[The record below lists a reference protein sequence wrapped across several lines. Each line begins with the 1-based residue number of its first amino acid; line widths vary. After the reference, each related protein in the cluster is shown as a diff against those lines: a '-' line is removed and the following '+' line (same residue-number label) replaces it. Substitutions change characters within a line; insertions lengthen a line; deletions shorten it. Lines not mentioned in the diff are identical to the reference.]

1 MWLIP
6 ASGWWGLPSAGDG
19 IATVTLQRMT
29 GDQLGDEF
37 GLGTH
42 DWAFLTA
49 PHGDPSAWRGR
60 EAPHEEAGV
69 ILLVDGQLLAK
80 VILAKMASTGTRL
93 AAPTVDARIRV
104 DVEAAVAF
112 VQAAVARVYAVDWV
126 LSTPPLSLT
135 SMQGSLITY
144 VVAITYVI
152 AWPVSWSV
160 RACHQRFARTGGS
173 TRLYPPVPEP
183 TL

>member
-1 MWLIP
+1 
-6 ASGWWGLPSAGDG
+6 
-19 IATVTLQRMT
+19 
-29 GDQLGDEF
+29 
-37 GLGTH
+37 
-42 DWAFLTA
+42 
-49 PHGDPSAWRGR
+49 
-60 EAPHEEAGV
+60 
-69 ILLVDGQLLAK
+69 
-80 VILAKMASTGTRL
+80 MASTGTRL

-112 VQAAVARVYAVDWV
+112 VQAAVARVDAVDWV

-144 VVAITYVI
+144 VYVVAITYVT

-173 TRLYPPVPEP
+173 TRLYPPVPQP